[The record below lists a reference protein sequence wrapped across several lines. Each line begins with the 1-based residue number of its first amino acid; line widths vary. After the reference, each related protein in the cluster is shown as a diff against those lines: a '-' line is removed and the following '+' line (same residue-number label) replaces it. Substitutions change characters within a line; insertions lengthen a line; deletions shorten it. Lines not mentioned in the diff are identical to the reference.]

1 MSTLIE
7 VWGDNASTI
16 LANSISSTSGT
27 LNVASGTGLKF
38 PTIVPGFTYFRLVLT
53 PGATPNSTIEIVLV
67 TRVVGDT
74 FYITRAQ
81 EGTTAQSWAVGDIA
95 FNAFSA
101 GGIQAF
107 SQIIPSQ
114 NNFYFS
120 GVDTGT
126 ANAYIVTMNQPVT
139 SNTLFGE
146 IIFQAVNA
154 NTGASTL
161 KITGGP
167 TVNLIGES
175 GFALQGGEIVAG
187 SIVRAIYNGG
197 SYVLTYASGGAVTT
211 ANATQSHQ
219 AIAWGQQSSLNVLHS
234 VNADNATYAVN
245 AGTAA
250 AVPFIPTGTRMV
262 FAQASV
268 PTGWTRDVSDAANNR
283 MMVIVNDGTGG
294 NLGGSMS
301 PTLMNVVP
309 AHSHTYT
316 TGDESNTHTHTLS
329 GSTSAVDI
337 NHFHNGTTGGMNAN
351 NPHAHGVYD
360 PSHSHSF
367 NVPPPRQN
375 GAGGGG
381 GNGNVQNQGGVY
393 INPAYTGIGIYNQDI
408 NHGHDF
414 STSYIAGGN
423 NVPTHAHAISGST
436 ATESVSHHHSG
447 TTDNGSSQTNWAPRY
462 NYMIIG
468 IKS

>member
-219 AIAWGQQSSLNVLHS
+219 AIAWGQQGSLNVLHS
-234 VNADNATYAVN
+234 VNADTATYAVN

-351 NPHAHGVYD
+351 NPHSHQYFDIYYMESWGNVNIGD
-360 PSHSHSF
+360 HTGSHSTDYDNNGLQVQRTSF
-367 NVPPPRQN
+367 N
-375 GAGGGG
+375 A
-381 GNGNVQNQGGVY
+381 
-393 INPAYTGIGIYNQDI
+393 DI